1 MRRRNAFTGDKSYSQ
16 TWSLAYRDTVT
27 ESRCAQDWVR
37 LVPWLLTWW
46 RGGLLLFATVLWMYE
61 KASLLQTVGLA
72 ALIAVSAQTQG
83 LLLTRVLWICINACL
98 CRLAFPHHA
107 NWTQSDY
114 FASTFPGFICSK
126 QLVRPAPASELAARA
141 SRIYCRSDAVRGA
154 CEWAVHIDSSS
165 NTVLDDNSRYAGE
178 RSKGLLGFDR
188 LI

>member
-16 TWSLAYRDTVT
+16 TWSLTYRETVT

-46 RGGLLLFATVLWMYE
+46 QGGLLLFATVLWMYE

-72 ALIAVSAQTQG
+72 ALIAISTQTQG
-83 LLLTRVLWICINACL
+83 LLLTRVLWVCINTCL

-107 NWTQSDY
+107 SWTQSDY
-114 FASTFPGFICSK
+114 FASAFPGFICSK
-126 QLVRPAPASELAARA
+126 QLVRPAPASELAAWA
-141 SRIYCRSDAVRGA
+141 SRIYCRSDTVCDA
-154 CEWAVHIDSSS
+154 CEWAVQNDSPS
-165 NTVLDDNSRYAGE
+165 NAVLDDYSRYVGKG
-178 RSKGLLGFDR
+178 SKGLLGLNR